1 MRIDVAFGPSG
12 LSGSDIAGRP
22 VFVIDVLRATTTICA
37 ALDAGARAVVP
48 VGSTEEALR
57 MVQTLGSRD
66 SLLAGERHCQPIPG
80 FAMGNSPG
88 EMTPEAVAGRTIV
101 MTTTNGT
108 RALLAAAAGGA
119 VYAAAAVNLT
129 VAAARAH
136 QELADGAD
144 LMILCAAREQAFSL
158 DDAFTAGQL
167 ILTALEGRRI
177 RKGLNDAAL
186 VSVDLARR
194 YGPRFDRALA
204 VSAAGR
210 QLRALGLG
218 EDIAHAATVDRHPV
232 LPVMRDRRIVDAL
245 KVPSPRPATPTAPLE
260 SPDDSPAAPH
270 AS

>member
-12 LSGSDIAGRP
+12 LTGNDVAGRP
-22 VFVIDVLRATTTICA
+22 VFVVDVLRATTTICA

-57 MVQTLGSRD
+57 MVQTLGSQD

-108 RALLAAAAGGA
+108 RALLAASAAGA
-119 VYAAAAVNLT
+119 VYAAAAVNLA
-129 VAAARAH
+129 VAATQAR
-136 QELADGAD
+136 QELANGAD

-167 ILTALEGRRI
+167 ILATLEGRRV

-218 EDIAHAATVDRHPV
+218 EDIAHAAGVDRHPV
-232 LPVMRDRRIVDAL
+232 LPVMRDRRIVNAL
-245 KVPSPRPATPTAPLE
+245 KVQPPRTAVPVRPPEFADPSRPAT
-260 SPDDSPAAPH
+260 D

>member
-1 MRIDVAFGPSG
+1 MKIDVAFGPSG
-12 LSGSDIAGRP
+12 LTGNDIAGRP
-22 VFVIDVLRATTTICA
+22 VFVVDVLRATTTICA

-57 MVQTLGSRD
+57 MVQTLGSQD
-66 SLLAGERHCQPIPG
+66 SLLAGERNCQPIPG

-88 EMTPEAVAGRTIV
+88 EMTPEAVGGRTIV

-108 RALLAAAAGGA
+108 RALLAAAAGGS
-119 VYAAAAVNLT
+119 VYAAAAVNLA
-129 VAAARAH
+129 VASARAR

-144 LMILCAAREQAFSL
+144 LMILCAAREQSFSL

-167 ILTALEGRRI
+167 ILATLEGRRI

-218 EDIAHAATVDRHPV
+218 EDIAHAAQANRHPV

-245 KVPSPRPATPTAPLE
+245 KLPVPRPEVPVGPPEPPEA
-260 SPDDSPAAPH
+260 PAAGAH